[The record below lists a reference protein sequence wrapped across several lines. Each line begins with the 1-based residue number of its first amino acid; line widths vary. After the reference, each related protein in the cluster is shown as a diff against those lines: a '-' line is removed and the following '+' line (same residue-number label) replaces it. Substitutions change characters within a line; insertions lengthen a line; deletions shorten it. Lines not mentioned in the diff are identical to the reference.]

1 MKPDTAR
8 IHHPY
13 QAPTDFQAPQ
23 IAVHKASTVFFP
35 NVAAMRQRQ
44 WMDKSA
50 YTYGL
55 HGTPTTF
62 TLEERLCQLE
72 GAKHCVLL
80 PSGLAALGLV
90 HLALLGSGDEIL
102 IPDNAYSPLK
112 SLAEESLARWGIQH
126 RYYDP
131 MDPQSLAEMLGPQTR
146 LVWLEVPGSVTLE
159 FPDLPAL
166 VRLCKERGV
175 ITALDNTWGAGL
187 AFSPFAFSG
196 GEPSSVLGVDVSVH
210 ALTKYPS
217 GGGDVLMGSVTTQ
230 NDDIAKSLQHAH
242 MRWGFGVGANDVELV
257 LRSLP
262 TMGMRY
268 RQQDASCRQ
277 VAAWCLQQTA
287 FASVFHPAIATS
299 PGHGHWR
306 DLCAQGQASQESVH
320 PGGAAAALIG
330 LHFSPR
336 FTASQVDAF
345 CNALRLFKLG
355 YSWAGPISLAVPYH
369 LASMRQ
375 MAQPALRQGGFVRL
389 AIGMESP
396 EDLIADLSQALRV
409 LSP

>member
-13 QAPTDFQAPQ
+13 QAPADFQAPQ

-112 SLAEESLARWGIQH
+112 SLAEESLSRWGIRH

-131 MDPQSLAEMLGPQTR
+131 MDPQSLAERLSPQTR
-146 LVWLEVPGSVTLE
+146 LVLGGCRCQC
-159 FPDLPAL
+159 A
-166 VRLCKERGV
+166 RLDQ
-175 ITALDNTWGAGL
+175 IPQWGWRCADGQR
-187 AFSPFAFSG
+187 
-196 GEPSSVLGVDVSVH
+196 D
-210 ALTKYPS
+210 
-217 GGGDVLMGSVTTQ
+217 
-230 NDDIAKSLQHAH
+230 
-242 MRWGFGVGANDVELV
+242 
-257 LRSLP
+257 
-262 TMGMRY
+262 
-268 RQQDASCRQ
+268 
-277 VAAWCLQQTA
+277 
-287 FASVFHPAIATS
+287 HPK
-299 PGHGHWR
+299 R
-306 DLCAQGQASQESVH
+306 
-320 PGGAAAALIG
+320 
-330 LHFSPR
+330 
-336 FTASQVDAF
+336 
-345 CNALRLFKLG
+345 
-355 YSWAGPISLAVPYH
+355 
-369 LASMRQ
+369 
-375 MAQPALRQGGFVRL
+375 
-389 AIGMESP
+389 
-396 EDLIADLSQALRV
+396 
-409 LSP
+409 